1 MSLLKSLRIFDF
13 NFYRAEAAK
22 VKSNIATEWKSEWS
36 KKEFRKYLLTAFAF
50 LIPALSVLPK
60 YLLWNETREG
70 FAFDDPI
77 LKLFDPVD
85 VTWLTFGLIYASILL
100 AFISLAKSP
109 NRLMVIFQ
117 SYGTLVFFRI
127 ISMYLLPLDPPE
139 MLIPLDDPFVQLFG
153 GGVILEKDL
162 FFSGHTS
169 TMFLLY
175 LGADRKKMK
184 YIFLAATI
192 FVGLSVIIQHVHY
205 SVDVFVAPF
214 FAFAAFKSATFIYNK
229 VYGVKR

>member
-13 NFYRAEAAK
+13 KFNRTEEAK
-22 VKSNIATEWKSEWS
+22 VKSKIAEVWKSEWS
-36 KKEFRKYLLTAFAF
+36 KKEFKLYLITAFAF

-60 YLLWNETREG
+60 YLLWNETRKG
-70 FAFDDPI
+70 FAFADPI
-77 LKLFDPVD
+77 LKLFNPVD
-85 VTWLTFGLIYASILL
+85 VTWLTFGLIYASILF
-100 AFISLAKSP
+100 AFILLAKSP
-109 NRLMVIFQ
+109 NRLLIIFQ
-117 SYGTLVFFRI
+117 SYGILVFFRI
-127 ISMYLLPLDPPE
+127 ISMYLLPLDPPV

-175 LGADRKKMK
+175 LGADGKKTQ

-192 FVGLSVIIQHVHY
+192 LVGLSVIVQHVHY
-205 SVDVFVAPF
+205 SIDVFAAPF
-214 FAFAAFKSATFIYNK
+214 FAFAAFKSATIIFNK